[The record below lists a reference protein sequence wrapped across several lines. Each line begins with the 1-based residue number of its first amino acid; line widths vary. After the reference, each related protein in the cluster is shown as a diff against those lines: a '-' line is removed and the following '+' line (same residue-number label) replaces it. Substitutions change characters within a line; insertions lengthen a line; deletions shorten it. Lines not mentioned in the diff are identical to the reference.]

1 MTALRITG
9 SRRIDTVEGWEV
21 RRVSYSDGTTGYTAS
36 KFDHQRW
43 DSRFGIID
51 IVDGVASPRLRQGD
65 NKDLREGVI
74 TMEDVKDDLAELEEI
89 SKKITELIKDR
100 ESFLSEG
107 KWIETTLSVEEVAV
121 YVGVGEETVRRWCRS
136 GNLGHYKVGNLIRI
150 KSSDLHEYL
159 ENSYKGASAW
169 RFQNR

>member
-21 RRVSYSDGTTGYTAS
+21 RSESYSDGSNGYSAR

-74 TMEDVKDDLAELEEI
+74 TMDDVKDDLAELEEI
-89 SKKITELIKDR
+89 SKKITALIKDR

-121 YVGVGEETVRRWCRS
+121 YVGMNQETVRRWCRS
-136 GNLGHYKVGNLIRI
+136 GDLGHYKVGNLFRI
-150 KSSDLHEYL
+150 KSSDLHTFL
-159 ENSYKGASAW
+159 ENRYRG
-169 RFQNR
+169 